1 MHRNRTWAVSW
12 LTLLDAAGVPFSAI
26 VGCSIGRRRPM
37 SWSALGSS
45 SISSSSVDAPTPRCH
60 CGVRSPIRTAW
71 KCDYPS
77 RRFYGCSGYG
87 TSRKC
92 SFFQW
97 YDLEPP
103 PRYSDVI
110 RRLLE
115 TNEGIRSENTE
126 LKKTRQE
133 LLDELRSLQ
142 HSLYETRADLEAA
155 ISASTAME
163 DNMLASV
170 ATTRRRGVLITVLI
184 SAIIL
189 LVFLPVKIA

>member
-1 MHRNRTWAVSW
+1 MQR
-12 LTLLDAAGVPFSAI
+12 
-26 VGCSIGRRRPM
+26 
-37 SWSALGSS
+37 SS

-60 CGVRSPIRTAW
+60 CGVTSPIRTAW
-71 KCDYPS
+71 RSDYPG

-97 YDLEPP
+97 YDPEPP
-103 PRYSDVI
+103 ARYSDVI

-115 TNEGIRSENTE
+115 TNECIRSENTE

-133 LLDELRSLQ
+133 LLDELRRLQ
-142 HSLYETRADLEAA
+142 QSVHETRAELEAA
-155 ISASTAME
+155 VAASTAME

-170 ATTRRRGVLITVLI
+170 VMTRRRGVVIIVLI
-184 SAIIL
+184 SMIVFVDLIALALCFQSNWIIFVSPMHSTKYNKL
-189 LVFLPVKIA
+189 RYTSIHSKCTI

>member
-1 MHRNRTWAVSW
+1 MHPDGVGGYNRPFRAKLTPQVS
-12 LTLLDAAGVPFSAI
+12 VNKKAI
-26 VGCSIGRRRPM
+26 GMRGHNAISRE
-37 SWSALGSS
+37 GSS
-45 SISSSSVDAPTPRCH
+45 SISSSSVDASTPRCH
-60 CGVRSPIRTAW
+60 CGVRSPIRIAW
-71 KCDYPS
+71 KCDYLG

-97 YDLEPP
+97 YDPEPP
-103 PRYSDVI
+103 ARYSDVI

-115 TNEGIRSENTE
+115 TNKGIRSENTE

-142 HSLYETRADLEAA
+142 QSLHETRADLEAA
-155 ISASTAME
+155 VSASTAME

-170 ATTRRRGVLITVLI
+170 ATTRRRG
-184 SAIIL
+184 
-189 LVFLPVKIA
+189 KHN

>member
-1 MHRNRTWAVSW
+1 MQ
-12 LTLLDAAGVPFSAI
+12 
-26 VGCSIGRRRPM
+26 
-37 SWSALGSS
+37 GSS

-71 KCDYPS
+71 KCDYPG

-97 YDLEPP
+97 YDPEPP

-142 HSLYETRADLEAA
+142 HSLSETRAYLEAA
-155 ISASTAME
+155 ISSSTAME

-170 ATTRRRGVLITVLI
+170 ATTKRLGVLITVLI

-189 LVFLPVKIA
+189 LVFLPVKIAS

>member
-1 MHRNRTWAVSW
+1 MHRNRTWDVSR

-26 VGCSIGRRRPM
+26 
-37 SWSALGSS
+37 GSS

-60 CGVRSPIRTAW
+60 CGMRSPIRTAW
-71 KCDYPS
+71 KCDYPG

-97 YDLEPP
+97 YDPEPP

-133 LLDELRSLQ
+133 LLDELLSLQ
-142 HSLYETRADLEAA
+142 QSLSETRADLEAA
-155 ISASTAME
+155 ISASTALE

-170 ATTRRRGVLITVLI
+170 ATTRRLGVLITVLI

-189 LVFLPVKIA
+189 LFFLPVKIA